1 MVLVFAGL
9 ASSPYNPHS
18 LEAGISPV
26 LYAIGTIQ
34 AEVSIVSR
42 DVIADRVTCGC

>member
-18 LEAGISPV
+18 LEVGISAV

-34 AEVSIVSR
+34 AEASIVNR
-42 DVIADRVTCGC
+42 DVIADTVTREC